1 MFFQI
6 AQPKTVD
13 QFLARLSNVEQIQI
27 RLAQNPDRLDHMRR
41 NQFAADMVD
50 QQTIVK
56 AHAILI
62 DRFRAHPETGG
73 F

>member
-13 QFLARLSNVEQIQI
+13 QFLARLNDVEQIQI
-27 RLAQNPDRLDHMRR
+27 RLAQSEDRLDHMRR
-41 NQFAADMVD
+41 NQFASDMIT
-50 QQTIVK
+50 QQTMLD
-56 AHAILI
+56 AHATLI